1 MELFKLLGTIAI
13 ESNGAVAAID
23 DTNKHAGQLSENLK
37 KGIET
42 VGKWG
47 IAIATAAAGAATA
60 LGTAAIKN
68 ASVYEDSFAKVSTL
82 LDSSSTDMD
91 SYKQDILDASAEA
104 NVGANEFAEAV
115 YQAISASVDQGKAVE
130 FAAQAAKLAKG
141 GFTDTATA
149 VDVLTTAINAYGLSA
164 DDAGKLADMLI
175 TTQNKGKTT
184 VGELASAMGKV
195 IPTAKTF
202 GIEMD
207 ELCGYYA
214 TMTANGIATAESTTY
229 LNSMINELGKGSET
243 LGTYMSEATEAVL
256 GEEKSYKELR
266 AEGMSTLDVLNLLGK
281 YADSTGTSVIQM
293 FSSAEAGKAATV
305 LASNSANVTQNIKAM
320 NDSAGSTAEAYEK
333 MENTL
338 SAEASKIKNSFL
350 NIIIEMGN
358 NMLPIVKKLC
368 DYVTKQLPKIRQLFQ
383 KLSPVITKMLESIEP
398 LLEGFASKLLPTIF
412 DAMSKIL
419 PVLSNMAEKLLPV
432 VARVMSTVADLFAD
446 FLPVVAKIAEKVL
459 PIFATIF
466 ETVAG
471 LFERISPVI
480 KNIVDVLLP
489 PFEVLLSGLSTAIG
503 WVCDGISGILDVL
516 GLRHESLTQEQQ
528 DSQARCEAAKE
539 EAEKY
544 RETRDAVQEARDAA
558 YDKAAADMEATAKVE
573 DLWNELQTLCD
584 ESGNVKEADKTRAE
598 FILNELNTALGT
610 EYTMTGNQIKNYQEM
625 QAEIDKV
632 IEKKRAEILL
642 TAAEENYRNA
652 IQNQAAAQAD
662 MVNALKAVEEQ
673 QQRIN
678 DYKQEQIDLE
688 DEWLE
693 LLYKAQ
699 DANQT
704 LTIEE
709 QERLKQYYNE
719 IEPRQVELEKLIAKE
734 TEALEE
740 MSGAYSDA
748 AATVQGYNNDIA
760 KYETAAGLVLEDKTT
775 EAIKL
780 LDKRGEAY
788 LKASQIYG
796 EATAAQMAQ
805 LEQQV
810 IDAGVQYEIL
820 KQQMDNCADY
830 EKAYYEEE
838 LRKAQDHFEDMHNEY
853 VLAGGDAS
861 RSFTAE
867 INKTMFAYYGTNGTA
882 SYHGTMLGDSISKGI
897 KDSEAGMRR
906 TLSGAFRGSLENA
919 GKENEETARSVGANL
934 AAGVRRGI
942 ETVKDSMLDAGRHI
956 IDYVNS
962 GAKKRAQ
969 INSPSR
975 LFAREVGEQL
985 PAGVGVGIRDN
996 KEAAIEPMY
1005 ELMEDMVPSTP
1016 SIYEIVGQV
1025 PAAYG
1030 GAVPTVMTGAVPAA
1044 PSNADVIAKLNEL
1057 IAVMSRQR
1065 IYLDSGALVGGMAAD
1080 MNEALGVLA
1089 VEAERGR

>member
-1 MELFKLLGTIAI
+1 MELFKLLGIIAI
-13 ESNGAVAAID
+13 ENNEAVAAID
-23 DTNKHAGQLSENLK
+23 DTDKRASKFSDNLK

-68 ASVYEDSFAKVSTL
+68 ASTYEDSFAKVSTL

-91 SYKQDILDASAEA
+91 SYKQDILNASAEA

-130 FAAQAAKLAKG
+130 FAAQSAKLAKG

-229 LNSMINELGKGSET
+229 LNSMINELGKGSEL
-243 LGTYMSEATEAVL
+243 LGTHLSEATKAVL

-293 FSSAEAGKAATV
+293 FSSAEAGKAATI

-320 NDSAGSTAEAYEK
+320 NDSAGSTEEAYEK
-333 MENTL
+333 MEGTL

-350 NIIIEMGN
+350 NIIIEIGN
-358 NMLPIVKKLC
+358 DLLPVVKKFC
-368 DYVTKQLPKIRQLFQ
+368 AYITKQLPKIRQLFQ

-398 LLEGFASKLLPTIF
+398 LLESFANKFLPVIFKALSKL
-412 DAMSKIL
+412 L
-419 PVLSNMAEKLLPV
+419 PVLSNVAQKLLPV
-432 VARVMSTVADLFAD
+432 VADVMGTIVDLFAD
-446 FLPVVAKIAEKVL
+446 FLPVVANIAEKVL
-459 PIFATIF
+459 PVFATIF
-466 ETVAG
+466 ETLMG
-471 LFERISPVI
+471 LFSSFTPII
-480 KNIVDVLLP
+480 KNIVDVILP
-489 PFEVLLSGLSTAIG
+489 PLEVLLGGISTAIG
-503 WVCDGISGILDVL
+503 WVCDGISGLLSGL
-516 GLRHESLTQEQQ
+516 GLRHESLTQEQE
-528 DSQARCEAAKE
+528 DSIARCEAAKE

-544 RETRDAVQEARDAA
+544 RETKTAVQEARDAA

-584 ESGNVKEADKTRAE
+584 ESGNVKDADKERAD
-598 FILNELNTALGT
+598 FILNELNGALGT
-610 EYTMTGNQIKNYQEM
+610 EYELTGNQIKNYQEM
-625 QAEIDKV
+625 QKEIDKV
-632 IEKKRAEILL
+632 IEKKKAEILL

-652 IQNQAAAQAD
+652 IQGQAEAQAE

-673 QQRIN
+673 QQRVN
-678 DYKQEQIDLE
+678 AYKQEQQELDN
-688 DEWLE
+688 EWLE
-693 LLYKAQ
+693 LLHKAQ

-704 LTIEE
+704 LTIAE
-709 QERLKQYYNE
+709 QERLNQYYYE
-719 IEPRQVELEKLIAKE
+719 IAPRQAELEKLIAKE
-734 TEALEE
+734 TETLKEKND
-740 MSGAYSDA
+740 AYSEA
-748 AATVQGYNNDIA
+748 AAIVQGYNNDIA
-760 KYETAAGLVLEDKTT
+760 KYETASGLMLADKTS
-775 EAIKL
+775 EAIEL

-788 LKASQIYG
+788 LKASQIHG

-820 KQQMDNCADY
+820 KQQMDGCAEY

-838 LRKAQDHFEDMHNEY
+838 LKKAQEHFDDMQNEY
-853 VLAGGDAS
+853 TTAGGKVTK
-861 RSFTAE
+861 SFIEE
-867 INKTMFAYYGTNGTA
+867 IDKTVSAYYGSGGTA
-882 SYHGTMLGDSISKGI
+882 TYHGTQLVEGVVDGI
-897 KDSEAGMRR
+897 EDSEPKMKR
-906 TLSGAFRGSLENA
+906 TVSGAVRRSFEGAE
-919 GKENEETARSVGANL
+919 KENENTAHSLGKNL
-934 AAGVRRGI
+934 VAGVITGI
-942 ETVKDSMLDAGRHI
+942 DIEKEHLASSGSRL
-956 IDYVNS
+956 IDYVS
-962 GAKKRAQ
+962 RGAKKRAE
-969 INSPSR
+969 IHSPSR
-975 LFAREVGEQL
+975 LFEREIGEQL
-985 PAGVGVGIRDN
+985 PAGVGVGIEN
-996 KEAAIEPMY
+996 NEEAAIRPMY
-1005 ELMEDMVPSTP
+1005 DLISDMTLSSYDT
-1016 SIYEIVGQV
+1016 VGQV
-1025 PAAYG
+1025 PSAYG
-1030 GAVPTVMTGAVPAA
+1030 GAVPTVMSGAVSSAA
-1044 PSNADVIAKLNEL
+1044 PSNNDIIAKLNEL
-1057 IAVMSRQR
+1057 IAVLRGQK

-1089 VEAERGR
+1089 VGAERGR